1 MSYLDGTDLTPG
13 ELAWEEYEAETM
25 LPSHPA
31 VSVELAKRFL
41 AARYQVA
48 RKAEDKLHDALI
60 ETMRARRELDEATT
74 LFEDAMRLAAR
85 EVRR

>member
-1 MSYLDGTDLTPG
+1 MSYLDGKDLTPG

-25 LPSHPA
+25 LPSPPA

-41 AARYQVA
+41 TARYQTA